1 MILQFV
7 HFSIQYQVFSNNRF
21 IVTMTIWTPILDRSK
36 PLYLAIAD
44 AIGRDV
50 GAGMLEAGARLP
62 PQRDLAWRLGVTLGT
77 VTRAYKEAEERGLL
91 SGEVGRGSYVKSAK
105 QLSALPQTGASEQFI
120 DLSHAVP
127 PLVVTKEEFDTAL
140 HLVMREERR
149 LDLLEYAP
157 PEGFA
162 HHREMGV
169 RWLKH
174 SGIEV
179 DAANLFVTA
188 GAHLGLITVLG
199 AIAEPREAV
208 MAEETNYALLGSTLR
223 NAYLEA
229 LPISMDEDGLV
240 PAAFER
246 AARSGQSRILYI
258 VPTLQNPT
266 THTMSRGRREE
277 IVAIARKHN
286 ITIIEDDIF
295 RLLDARTQPA
305 TFYKLAPERVFHI
318 TGLSKTL
325 APGLRIGFVAVP
337 DGQDRVLKAHAR
349 LASARSIGITAEVA
363 RCWIETDVSQAILI
377 RIRNE
382 FEARR
387 AAFMDVFKDCDF
399 RCGSAAPFGW
409 LKLPPHWNAGRFT
422 STLSQRGVR
431 VTPASAFNLASGAA
445 NGHVRVC
452 FGQPASVAQVRAGC
466 DIIRSLM
473 NETPEDDF
481 LPVA

>member
-1 MILQFV
+1 
-7 HFSIQYQVFSNNRF
+7 
-21 IVTMTIWTPILDRSK
+21 MTIWTPILDRSK

-44 AIGRDV
+44 AIGQDV
-50 GAGMLEAGARLP
+50 SAGMLEAGARLP

-91 SGEVGRGSYVKSAK
+91 SGEVGRGSYVKSLRAV
-105 QLSALPQTGASEQFI
+105 SALPQSGAAEQFI

-127 PLVVTKEEFDTAL
+127 PLVVTTGEFDTAL
-140 HLVMREERR
+140 NQVMRENRR

-162 HHREMGV
+162 HHRDMGV

-174 SGIEV
+174 SGIDV
-179 DAANLFVTA
+179 DPVNLFVTA
-188 GAHLGLITVLG
+188 GAHLALTTVLG

-208 MAEETNYALLGSTLR
+208 MAEEITYALLGSTLR

-229 LPISMDEDGLV
+229 LPIGMDDDGLI
-240 PAAFER
+240 PEAFER
-246 AARSGQSRILYI
+246 AARSGQSRILYL
-258 VPTLQNPT
+258 VPNLQNPT
-266 THTMSRGRREE
+266 THTMSRGRREA
-277 IVAIARKHN
+277 IVSIARKHN

-337 DGQDRVLKAHAR
+337 EGQDRVLKAHAR
-349 LASARSIGITAEVA
+349 LAAARSIGITAEIA

-387 AAFMDVFKDCDF
+387 AAFMDVFKGSDF
-399 RCGSAAPFGW
+399 RCETAAPFAW
-409 LKLPPHWNAGRFT
+409 LKLPPHWTGNRFAA
-422 STLSQRGVR
+422 TLSSRGVR
-431 VTPASAFNLASGAA
+431 VTPASAFDLMPTRLNS
-445 NGHVRVC
+445 HIRVC
-452 FGQPASVAQVRAGC
+452 FGQPRSVAQVRAGC
-466 DIIRSLM
+466 EIIRALM
-473 NETPEDDF
+473 NEAPEDDF
-481 LPVA
+481 MPVA